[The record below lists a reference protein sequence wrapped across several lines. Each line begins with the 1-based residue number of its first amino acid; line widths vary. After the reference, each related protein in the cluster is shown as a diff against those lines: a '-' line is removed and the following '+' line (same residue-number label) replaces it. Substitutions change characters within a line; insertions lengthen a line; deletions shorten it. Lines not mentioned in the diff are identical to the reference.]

1 MMFFLKLFKKQLI
14 LLREICFRYNKVKR
28 FPSIAQLFSRTEF
41 PNANLLF
48 TSFERSEL
56 ESLETDSR
64 FHPLSD
70 SNVGRIAAI
79 GKPRK

>member
-1 MMFFLKLFKKQLI
+1 MSFDMFFTL
-14 LLREICFRYNKVKR
+14 
-28 FPSIAQLFSRTEF
+28 LFSFRITIEF

-48 TSFERSEL
+48 TTFERSEL

-70 SNVGRIAAI
+70 SNVARIAAI

>member
-1 MMFFLKLFKKQLI
+1 MRNFDIK
-14 LLREICFRYNKVKR
+14 RNVFRPSVIFVSRY
-28 FPSIAQLFSRTEF
+28 FPRIEF

-48 TSFERSEL
+48 TTFERSEL

-70 SNVGRIAAI
+70 SNVARIAAI